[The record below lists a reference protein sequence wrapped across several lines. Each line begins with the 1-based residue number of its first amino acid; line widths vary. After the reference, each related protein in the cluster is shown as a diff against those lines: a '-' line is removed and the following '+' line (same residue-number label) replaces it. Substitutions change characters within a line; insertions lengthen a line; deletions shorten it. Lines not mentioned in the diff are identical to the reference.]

1 MFALSTGNWQSKRA
15 NKKRVVNSSNNNDG
29 KKEAVFAN
37 EVLATFLVLY
47 QICTLGNGCGHHNRN
62 AVVGRIIQ
70 ARLELTNTLYVV
82 W

>member
-1 MFALSTGNWQSKRA
+1 MFALSTGSRKEPTKNGWSIPVTTTMA
-15 NKKRVVNSSNNNDG
+15 